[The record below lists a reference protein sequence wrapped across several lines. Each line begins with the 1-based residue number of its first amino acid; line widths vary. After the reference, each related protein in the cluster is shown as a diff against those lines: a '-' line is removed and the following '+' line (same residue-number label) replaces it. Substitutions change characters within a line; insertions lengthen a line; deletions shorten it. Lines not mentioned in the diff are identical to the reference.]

1 MELVIAAVLVVLVPL
16 ADKLIKILQDR
27 SHTRGET
34 EVIHAHALADL
45 ARAQG
50 EAELIR
56 ARATLPVPRTTAGKK
71 GTGRRV

>member
-27 SHTRGET
+27 SRTRGET

-45 ARAQG
+45 ARARG

-56 ARATLPVPRTTAGKK
+56 AEAALPPARRKTAAQKGSGRA
-71 GTGRRV
+71 